1 MLHPDV
7 CSPVIKKGVD
17 VGFYKEQQER
27 ISLSVLSVSLFLN
40 QISEGIY
47 LFIYYNA
54 PFLHSLNSYVSDS
67 QGLNASRLYNTYLYN
82 AVSN

>member
-27 ISLSVLSVSLFLN
+27 ISLSVLCVSLFFEPD
-40 QISEGIY
+40 IRGY
-47 LFIYYNA
+47 LFIY
-54 PFLHSLNSYVSDS
+54 LL
-67 QGLNASRLYNTYLYN
+67 
-82 AVSN
+82 

>member
-1 MLHPDV
+1 MCAASWHV

-47 LFIYYNA
+47 LFIYIYYNA
-54 PFLHSLNSYVSDS
+54 PFLHSLNSAVSDS
-67 QGLNASRLYNTYLYN
+67 
-82 AVSN
+82 